1 MSHRR
6 SAVNTSRLLPPSTGH
21 IVKNNSIKINEGKGE
36 LFKNIKINNFINCAS
51 TSQFIFNTDKL
62 LERKT
67 FEYQSHRVHC
77 EILKV

>member
-21 IVKNNSIKINEGKGE
+21 IVKNSSIKINEGKGG

-51 TSQFIFNTDKL
+51 SSFSTQINYL
-62 LERKT
+62 RER
-67 FEYQSHRVHC
+67 HLNIRVT
-77 EILKV
+77 ESTVRY